1 MMPFGCSFSYFYTLS
16 EVTLHVDC
24 VVLLSFMHRI
34 LILHHYALYN
44 ITILDVSILLQHHY
58 PQRPHTSSTSL
69 SLLDLCALSLTSSHP
84 SVTSP
89 PNPSSLLRLPAGSIY
104 LKSGTGASRPPND
117 VIRAAIG
124 GWLLLVCEVLCCL
137 FFVLLLLLV
146 WKEGTFLV
154 FALQCC
160 YHLFVFCYCFFIID
174 IAYFIHPSRIR
185 FLCLFF

>member
-146 WKEGTFLV
+146 
-154 FALQCC
+154 
-160 YHLFVFCYCFFIID
+160 
-174 IAYFIHPSRIR
+174 
-185 FLCLFF
+185 